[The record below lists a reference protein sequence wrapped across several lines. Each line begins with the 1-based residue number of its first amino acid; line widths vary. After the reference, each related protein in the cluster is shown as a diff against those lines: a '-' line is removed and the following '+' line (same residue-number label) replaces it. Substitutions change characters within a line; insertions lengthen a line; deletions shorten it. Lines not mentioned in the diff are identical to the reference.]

1 MKIKF
6 DFARPVTLGPRFNQE
21 RRPKIQA
28 SRVAIP
34 AAGLALALFFGLA
47 AAILPWQFLIGI
59 VGLPV
64 LLVLGIAFPL
74 PVFGISLLLMFGI
87 VPEFIMAALPL
98 GGASLRPPEL
108 ILIFLFLV
116 VWVKANEA
124 GIEIIQALRPI
135 KVLVALLAFGVAIGL
150 IKGKLL
156 AHNTLALADARQ
168 FVGWLALPIAIW
180 FTRTR
185 PAAMQNLIVGIA
197 LLAAILMIAQLVLGV
212 RLIYGFRGAEYLS
225 KEFND
230 VTRSAIGG
238 GLFFLSYAAYVMFL
252 RACNEDKY
260 RWWSLLACII
270 AIGGIVASFNRG
282 VWAGFALCALMLL
295 FIKPKTKFG
304 VAAPLSVLLLL
315 VALGA
320 AALLIA
326 KPRVA
331 DALVS
336 RIVSVREEGGQGSSL
351 GFRFDENEQALKAL
365 RANPIVGVGMGGEY
379 KTAFRQLSTA
389 GSFDIEDS
397 YIHNGYLSLWLKLGF
412 AGLLFPLVL
421 AWTVIARARSIAR
434 DPELQDNTSTRCQV
448 AAVAATVAM
457 MYVSALTSPD
467 WTALGQCAA
476 LAILLALLLPRS
488 GALKGDKKISGA
500 VMNPTL
506 SAR

>member
-1 MKIKF
+1 MKIKL
-6 DFARPVTLGPRFNQE
+6 DFTRPVPLRPSFNQA
-21 RRPKIQA
+21 RKPKIPT
-28 SRVAIP
+28 SRFAIP
-34 AAGLALALFFGLA
+34 ALGIALALFFGLA
-47 AAILPWQFLIGI
+47 AAVLPWQFLIGI

-64 LLVLGIAFPL
+64 LLLLGIAFPL
-74 PVFGISLLLMFGI
+74 PIFGISLLLMFGI

-116 VWVKANEA
+116 MCAKASGT
-124 GIEIIQALRPI
+124 GIEVIQALRPI
-135 KVLVALLAFGVAIGL
+135 GVLLILLALGL
-150 IKGKLL
+150 ALGLVKGKLL

-168 FVGWLALPIAIW
+168 FVGWLALPIAVW
-180 FTRTR
+180 LTRTR
-185 PAAMQNLIVGIA
+185 PAAMQNLVIGIA
-197 LLAAILMIAQLVLGV
+197 LLAAILMVAQLVSGV

-225 KEFND
+225 KEFTD

-238 GLFFLSYAAYVMFL
+238 GLFFLSYAAYVLFL
-252 RACNEDKY
+252 KTCNDEKY
-260 RWWSLLACII
+260 RWWSLLGCIVV
-270 AIGGIVASFNRG
+270 IGGIVASFNRG
-282 VWAGFALCALMLL
+282 IWAGFALSALILL

-304 VAAPLSVLLLL
+304 VAAPLSVLLLM
-315 VALGA
+315 VALGVG
-320 AALLIA
+320 ALLIA

-351 GFRFDENEQALKAL
+351 GFRFDENEQALRALKAS
-365 RANPIVGVGMGGEY
+365 PIVGVGMGGEY

-397 YIHNGYLSLWLKLGF
+397 YIHNGYLSLWLKLGA

-421 AWTVIARARSIAR
+421 AWTVIARARSIAK
-434 DPELQDNTSTRCQV
+434 DPELKTNVSIRCQV

-476 LAILLALLLPRS
+476 LAILLALLLPR
-488 GALKGDKKISGA
+488 GEALKSGLRRPGF
-500 VMNPTL
+500 VMNPTW